1 MAHHPDTWPV
11 SVLCE
16 VWESLAKWLDWY
28 ARMVVGWVMQSQIDA
43 PLVQATWRMAR
54 GYRRPAAGLMQHA
67 EVVSLIY

>member
-1 MAHHPDTWPV
+1 
-11 SVLCE
+11 
-16 VWESLAKWLDWY
+16 
-28 ARMVVGWVMQSQIDA
+28 MVVGWVMQSQIDA